1 MWFSDLFGFNEESP
15 DQVRSQLF
23 LEGGRIHSRVNG
35 RSFQCGVLEVIT
47 LDKLRS
53 SAHPVEDAGASI
65 HVGEV
70 VGDVRDLHE
79 FVGER
84 ALFQVASQ
92 FNLLEMVHPGVT
104 PEMGVGRYE
113 YDLTQGPACAI
124 ACGAGTVYRN
134 YFVPVDG
141 HVGQTE
147 DHQIDCLDLLGKEL
161 NNKDLM
167 LWRMRNGY
175 ALANEAGLNH
185 IAKELGVISEAGRE
199 RLKGMLKIGLQW
211 DTEVTLGASPG
222 PIVSQA
228 FCSALPVAYSDVDQ
242 AHWEAWARLILE
254 AAYEATLYAGWMNY
268 FRRGHDRVYLTML
281 GGGAFGNHSD
291 WILDAL
297 EKALNKF
304 SCVPLDVRVVSYGAS
319 DMKVMGRLRSFTG
332 E

>member
-1 MWFSDLFGFNEESP
+1 MWFSDLFGFHEETP
-15 DQVRSQLF
+15 EQVRSQLF
-23 LEGGRIHSRVNG
+23 VEGGRIHSRVNG

-47 LDKLRS
+47 LDKLRNT
-53 SAHPVEDAGASI
+53 AHLVENAGASI
-65 HVGEV
+65 RVREV

-92 FNLLEMVHPGVT
+92 FNLLEMAHPGVT

-113 YDLTQGPACAI
+113 FDLTQGPACAI

-134 YFVPVDG
+134 YFVQVDG
-141 HVGQTE
+141 HEGQTE

-167 LWRMRNGY
+167 LWHMRNGY

-185 IAKELGVISEAGRE
+185 ITKELRGINEAGRE
-199 RLKGMLKIGLQW
+199 RLKGMLKIGLHW
-211 DTEVTLGASPG
+211 DTEVTLGVSPG

-228 FCSALPVAYSDVDQ
+228 FCSALPVAYSEVDQ

-254 AAYEATLYAGWMNY
+254 AAYEATLYAGWVNY
-268 FRRGHDRVYLTML
+268 SRCGHDRVYLTML

-291 WILDAL
+291 WILDAM
-297 EKALNKF
+297 EKALSKF
-304 SCVPLDVRVVSYGAS
+304 RSVPLDVRIVSYGAS
-319 DMKVMGRLRSFTG
+319 DMKLAARLRSLMG